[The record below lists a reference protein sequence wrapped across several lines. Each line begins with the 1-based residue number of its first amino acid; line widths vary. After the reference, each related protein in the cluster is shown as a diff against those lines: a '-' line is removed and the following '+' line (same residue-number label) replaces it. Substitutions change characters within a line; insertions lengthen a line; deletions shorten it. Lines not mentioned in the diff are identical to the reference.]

1 MTALLDVDQLLEEYL
16 SSQERLSNPHSQRI
30 MDYYSSLNEP
40 VLIAN
45 LTRIC
50 SIVRKKDTQE
60 VRVKPMNLAL
70 YGPISV
76 DVLVELKEKYDTVLT
91 PPIVQSI
98 LKVML
103 QTLRIDAHELPLR
116 SVKSCVAALDGEYIN
131 LLAEPSSL

>member
-1 MTALLDVDQLLEEYL
+1 
-16 SSQERLSNPHSQRI
+16 